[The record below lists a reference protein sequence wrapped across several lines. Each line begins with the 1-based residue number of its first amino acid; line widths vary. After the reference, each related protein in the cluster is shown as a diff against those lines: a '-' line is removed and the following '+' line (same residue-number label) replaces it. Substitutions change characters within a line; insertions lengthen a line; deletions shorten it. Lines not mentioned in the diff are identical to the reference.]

1 MNQAHAILFAV
12 LMACCGQVIA
22 QTETAK
28 PPELPQDLAPSQ
40 VTVSQ
45 PLHSAP
51 NQHVVVSTQPPAVQQ
66 VQVRV
71 LSTTPVQVSTA
82 QGVELS
88 YKTVY
93 ELSGQ
98 QYVVQLPQDPGDYLT
113 LQLPMPAVPMAASAS
128 GSLVQVQTVVAV
140 PYAVYPSV
148 FFVGSLYRPL
158 PYIGSI
164 HHHPAGGGRF
174 GRRGGRH

>member
-1 MNQAHAILFAV
+1 MKLVHVIPTALLGAFCSHASAQLDDPNTVPPTQAAITEPLQNPPSQQQAV
-12 LMACCGQVIA
+12 LM
-22 QTETAK
+22 
-28 PPELPQDLAPSQ
+28 PPQ
-40 VTVSQ
+40 
-45 PLHSAP
+45 
-51 NQHVVVSTQPPAVQQ
+51 AVQQ

-71 LSTTPVQVSTA
+71 LSTMPVQVTTA

-113 LQLPMPAVPMAASAS
+113 LQLPMPTVPMAASAS